1 MRQSQAI
8 PKLSGQGKYLK
19 WVAIRVRAELVRKL
33 PLTTALLANVLSLG
47 ILSLDATC
55 VVIADEVPTVNS
67 VDHNG
72 TQHLTL
78 RQQLVQLDEIRL
90 EDLPRFKSELARI
103 RKLPLA
109 QPEDI
114 EYLTLLTAYEHALQ
128 GQYDKVLPTLTPLL
142 DAAVKTEFTTRA
154 LILAVNVLLLSNNHT
169 MAFSYFDQLLSS
181 IPSISDAE
189 LLAQVIAL
197 VMFTYNQLE
206 RFDLTLL
213 YERYINYEEI
223 PAKLACR
230 IKVTALDAKYLQPDI
245 TVSETEANDV
255 ISLCVAARE
264 TIPANLVRTEQMRD
278 SLNNND
284 FTTTLEIYKQYIE
297 EIEHTNYPIMISR
310 VNTLAAL
317 AHYRNGNYRQALQ
330 LANSALQL
338 AQSSPN
344 NIALSEAYDAL
355 YKIAKAEQ
363 NYQQALSYL
372 ERKHQTESEF
382 NASKTSQQIAYHT
395 VKSEIEL
402 KNQRINLLDRDNE
415 LLFLQQSIYQ
425 EEAKNSRLWLLL
437 VALLGFITMILAYRG
452 LTGRKRFKLMAEYDE
467 LTGIS
472 NRYHFNNQAKQALK
486 YCQAKHA
493 AVAMILFDLDH
504 FKAINDQFGH
514 ATGDWAL
521 QQIVQMCKQFM
532 RSNDIFG
539 RIGGE
544 EFVIMMPGCEL
555 DKATLLAEICRD
567 AIVSIDCNSSEHN
580 FSLSASF
587 GVSGSE
593 LSGYDLK
600 QLLADADKAMYQ
612 AKARGRNQV
621 VEYQQSEH

>member
-1 MRQSQAI
+1 MDKI
-8 PKLSGQGKYLK
+8 K
-19 WVAIRVRAELVRKL
+19 
-33 PLTTALLANVLSLG
+33 
-47 ILSLDATC
+47 
-55 VVIADEVPTVNS
+55 
-67 VDHNG
+67 
-72 TQHLTL
+72 
-78 RQQLVQLDEIRL
+78 L
-90 EDLPRFKSELARI
+90 EDQPRFKAELAKI
-103 RKLPLA
+103 KLLPLSQTA
-109 QPEDI
+109 DI

-128 GQYDKVLPTLTPLL
+128 GQYDKVLPTLIPLL
-142 DAAVKTEFTTRA
+142 DSTENAEHIIRA
-154 LILAVNVLLLSNNHT
+154 RILAVNVSLLSNNHT
-169 MAFSYFDQLLSS
+169 LAFSYFDKLVNS
-181 IPSISDAE
+181 IPSISDPE

-197 VMFTYNQLE
+197 AMFTYNQLE

-213 YERYINYEEI
+213 YERYINYQAI

-230 IKVTALDAKYLQPDI
+230 IRVTALDAKYLQPDI
-245 TVSETEANDV
+245 AVSETESLEV
-255 ISLCVAARE
+255 INLCIEARE

-278 SLNNND
+278 LINNND
-284 FTTTLEIYKQYIE
+284 TDTTLAIYNQHIK
-297 EIEHTNYPIMISR
+297 EIEQTNYPILISR
-310 VNTLAAL
+310 VKSLAAL
-317 AHYRNGNYRQALQ
+317 AYYQNENYHQALQ
-330 LANSALQL
+330 LANDALQL

-344 NIALSEAYDAL
+344 NIALVEAYDAL
-355 YKIAKAEQ
+355 YKISKAEQ
-363 NYQQALSYL
+363 KYQMALSYL
-372 ERKHQTESEF
+372 EKKHEIENEF
-382 NASKTSQQIAYHT
+382 NAGKASQQAAYHT
-395 VKSEIEL
+395 VRSEIEL

-425 EEAKNSRLWLLL
+425 EEAKNSRLWLIL
-437 VALLGFITMILAYRG
+437 VALLGFITLILAYRG
-452 LTGRKRFKLMAEYDE
+452 LTGRKRFKLMAEYDH

-486 YCQAKHA
+486 YCQAKRVP
-493 AVAMILFDLDH
+493 VALILFDLDH

-521 QQIVQMCKQFM
+521 QQIVQACKQFM

-567 AIVSIDCNSSEHN
+567 AIVSIESSSNEHQ

-612 AKARGRNQV
+612 AKAKGRNLV
-621 VEYQQSEH
+621 VEYQQSEP